1 MITVDQLKRIMP
13 YAGKRADAFIDYI
26 NAAMDEFEINTPLR
40 QAAFL
45 AQIGHES
52 GDLLYVKELAS
63 GAAYEDRTDLGN
75 TQTGD
80 GVKFKGRGLI
90 QVTGRSNYI
99 ACGYALGLDLVDNP
113 SLLESPENATRSA
126 AWWWQKHGCN
136 ELADSGDIYSV
147 TKRVNGGLNGIDDRL
162 AHYTRALK
170 ELNV

>member
-13 YAGKRADAFIDYI
+13 YAGKRADTFIGHI

-63 GAAYEDRTDLGN
+63 GSAYEGRRDLGN
-75 TQTGD
+75 TQAGD

-90 QVTGRSNYI
+90 QITGRSNYDI
-99 ACGYALGLDLVDNP
+99 CGNALGLDLLDNP
-113 SLLESPENATRSA
+113 ALLETPENATRSA

-136 ELADSGDIYSV
+136 ELADSGDIYAV
-147 TKRVNGGLNGIDDRL
+147 TKRVNGALNGIDDRL